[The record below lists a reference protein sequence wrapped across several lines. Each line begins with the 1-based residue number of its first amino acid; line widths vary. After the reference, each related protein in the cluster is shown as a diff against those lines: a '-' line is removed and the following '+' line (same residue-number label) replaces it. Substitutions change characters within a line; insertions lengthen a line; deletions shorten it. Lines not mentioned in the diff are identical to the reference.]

1 MEFVREEKKQAKR
14 GNLDMKILEK
24 LRDLKHTFSKEWWSS
39 VSNGEK
45 KICINRYT
53 VCLQYYFMGKVG
65 NKDKSI

>member
-45 KICINRYT
+45 KI
-53 VCLQYYFMGKVG
+53 
-65 NKDKSI
+65 